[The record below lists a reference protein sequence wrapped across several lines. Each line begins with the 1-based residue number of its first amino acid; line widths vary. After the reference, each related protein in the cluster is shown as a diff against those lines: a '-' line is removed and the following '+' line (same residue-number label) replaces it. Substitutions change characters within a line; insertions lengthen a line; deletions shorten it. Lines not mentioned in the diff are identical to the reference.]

1 MISSSSSSSS
11 SSSLVRRSA
20 SRLRTS
26 VTDLLGIDAPIMCGG
41 MHYVSYAE
49 LVAAVS
55 NAGAIGFLTAVT
67 QPTPEKLREEIRR
80 TRAMTSKPF
89 GVNLSFLPAAKPPDY
104 MSYIRVIIDEGI
116 KVVETAG
123 NNPGKYIE
131 VLKKGGITVIH
142 KCVTVRHAKT
152 ALRHGADIISVDG
165 FECAGHPGMD
175 DVGLMLLLPIFRRA
189 LPGVPLIASGGI
201 GDGSQLAACIALGAG
216 AVNMGTRFMATKEAP
231 IHSNIKR
238 TLVESDQTQTT
249 LILKTLKNTE
259 RVFKNDMALK
269 AQAAERA
276 KPGDIG
282 VIREYIAGSKY
293 RKSFHETG
301 DTTDSVWSCGQVIG
315 IIDDV
320 PSVQELVSRIVGE
333 ASSIAQSTLPGAVA
347 ARL

>member
-1 MISSSSSSSS
+1 MSKKV
-11 SSSLVRRSA
+11 LETPFTR
-20 SRLRTS
+20 
-26 VTDLLGIDAPIMCGG
+26 LLGIEAPIMCGG

-55 NAGAIGFLTAVT
+55 NAGGIGFLTAVT
-67 QPTPEKLREEIRR
+67 QSSPEKLREEIRR
-80 TRAMTSKPF
+80 TRRMTSKPF

-104 MSYIRVIIDEGI
+104 AAYIRVIIDEGV

-131 VLKKGGITVIH
+131 MLKKGGCTVIH
-142 KCVTVRHAKT
+142 KCVAVRHAKT
-152 ALRHGADIISVDG
+152 AIRHGADVISVDG

-175 DVGLMLLLPIFRRA
+175 DVGLMLLLPIFKAA
-189 LPGVPLIASGGI
+189 LPDTPLIASGGI
-201 GDGSQLAACIALGAG
+201 GNGAQLAACLALGAG
-216 AVNMGTRFMATKEAP
+216 GINMGTRFMASKEAP
-231 IHSNIKR
+231 IHDNIKR

-293 RKSFHETG
+293 RISFQETG
-301 DTTDSVWSCGQVIG
+301 NTTDSVWSCGQVMG

-320 PSVQELVSRIVGE
+320 PSCSELIDRIVGE
-333 ASSIAQSTLPGAVA
+333 AAEIAHRGLPALVGGSK
-347 ARL
+347 L